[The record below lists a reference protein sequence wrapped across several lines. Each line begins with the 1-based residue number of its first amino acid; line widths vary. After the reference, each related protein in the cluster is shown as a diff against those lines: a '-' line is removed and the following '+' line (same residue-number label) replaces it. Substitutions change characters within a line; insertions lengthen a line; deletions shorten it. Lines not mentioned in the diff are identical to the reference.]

1 MRELHQHTGTVTR
14 VRFAARSSTVVK
26 VLEDLDGLLQ
36 NLVRRP
42 PFDIDH
48 KTDATG
54 IVFEKR
60 IVQPLFSRQARA
72 RNTGAYR
79 CAMT

>member
-1 MRELHQHTGTVTR
+1 
-14 VRFAARSSTVVK
+14 
-26 VLEDLDGLLQ
+26 
-36 NLVRRP
+36 VRRP